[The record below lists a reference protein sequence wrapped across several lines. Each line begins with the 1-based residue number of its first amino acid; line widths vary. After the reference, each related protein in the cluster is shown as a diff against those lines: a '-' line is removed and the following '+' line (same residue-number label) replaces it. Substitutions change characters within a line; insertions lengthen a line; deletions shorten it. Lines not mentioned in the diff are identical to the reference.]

1 MDDRELTALL
11 AGRRR
16 APAAGF
22 EPWSLR
28 VLTAAEVLS
37 ARREAAE
44 LAGEDR
50 ERALCANACL
60 LARAVEKDGK
70 AVFGSGQ
77 AVLERLTVEEIAGL
91 AGQWAAFSWA
101 ENPGAQDGEERVE
114 RLKKAWSTRLMSALN
129 GACCAVLALFP
140 PRGRR
145 GR

>member
-1 MDDRELTALL
+1 MNDKELTALL

-16 APAAGF
+16 APAAGYGT
-22 EPWSLR
+22 WSLR
-28 VLTAAEVLS
+28 VLTAAEVLH

-44 LAGEDR
+44 LAGEER
-50 ERALCANACL
+50 EHALCANACL
-60 LARAVEKDGK
+60 LAKAVEKDGR
-70 AVFGSGQ
+70 AVFASGQ
-77 AVLERLTVEEIAGL
+77 EVLERLTVEEIAGL
-91 AGQWAAFSWA
+91 AGQWAGLNWA